1 MRGAGPRPWAGCLV
15 PSSAVDP
22 QALRVGRGAGGWLAG
37 AGFTQDEPHSTPPQV
52 GALGLPWSAEA
63 GRGGAGR
70 GEESLS
76 RLLVARTGQVG
87 LSHLL
92 LAGTCGWMGSEVT
105 VSQHLLA
112 SQTRPLSAWRSRPPP
127 SDLWVGAGVLGCVCW
142 GPGEVTGPAA
152 LTGAQ
157 LLLQERDLLTQRVD
171 AVQLLEG
178 VGQEAARV
186 RESVLQGAG
195 GQAVQWGQ
203 HQLQLLWGGQG
214 PGEPAGR
221 PV

>member
-1 MRGAGPRPWAGCLV
+1 
-15 PSSAVDP
+15 
-22 QALRVGRGAGGWLAG
+22 
-37 AGFTQDEPHSTPPQV
+37 
-52 GALGLPWSAEA
+52 
-63 GRGGAGR
+63 
-70 GEESLS
+70 
-76 RLLVARTGQVG
+76 
-87 LSHLL
+87 
-92 LAGTCGWMGSEVT
+92 MGSEVT

-112 SQTRPLSAWRSRPPP
+112 SQAHPLSAWRPRPPP

-157 LLLQERDLLTQRVD
+157 LLLQEGDLLTQRVN

-214 PGEPAGR
+214 PGEPAGG